1 MKRENTQ
8 EKSTAD
14 MNLLLNSLVQ
24 YGPKIVQ
31 NRPLV
36 KMAVAMGE
44 NYLIKNGKNRKK
56 EDTSN
61 PPGVIDDQ
69 TDMSLAILHS
79 VYRALM
85 NCKLSEAT
93 YDKAAT
99 VLGRDLLVEKA
110 ERLEKAKKFIEEYG
124 IAQPSF
130 LLISPSKAC
139 NLRCIGCYADSD
151 EHVQTL
157 EWDVVDRIVS
167 EAREMWGVQFIV
179 ISGGEPLAYRSQGKT
194 ILDLAEKHPDNYFM
208 FYTNSTLI
216 TDAVAQ
222 RMAALGNIVPMIS
235 LEGWKERTDARRG
248 AGVFD
253 KVMDAMDRLYQAGV
267 LFGVSL
273 TATRENAEE
282 LLSDDFLDFLFNKKH
297 AAMGWIFQYMPIGR
311 SYTLDLMP
319 TPEQRAWM
327 WKQSWRMVREKHYF
341 LADFWNHGTVVDGC
355 LSAGGHGNGG
365 YMYIDWNG
373 NISPCVFVPYSPV
386 NIKEV
391 YARGGNLMDVFNEPF
406 FKDIRQW
413 QGEIK
418 AQTGSKNLLNP
429 CPMRDHNA
437 VMRQLVRK
445 HEAEPTDH
453 NAAEAL
459 QDGSYA
465 EGMDAYDERYQQI
478 VDQIW
483 DRVYIEN
490 KPLGAEELEQITHA
504 DTREAP
510 EKAALA

>member
-1 MKRENTQ
+1 
-8 EKSTAD
+8 
-14 MNLLLNSLVQ
+14 
-24 YGPKIVQ
+24 
-31 NRPLV
+31 
-36 KMAVAMGE
+36 
-44 NYLIKNGKNRKK
+44 
-56 EDTSN
+56 
-61 PPGVIDDQ
+61 
-69 TDMSLAILHS
+69 
-79 VYRALM
+79 
-85 NCKLSEAT
+85 
-93 YDKAAT
+93 
-99 VLGRDLLVEKA
+99 
-110 ERLEKAKKFIEEYG
+110 
-124 IAQPSF
+124 
-130 LLISPSKAC
+130 
-139 NLRCIGCYADSD
+139 
-151 EHVQTL
+151 
-157 EWDVVDRIVS
+157 
-167 EAREMWGVQFIV
+167 
-179 ISGGEPLAYRSQGKT
+179 
-194 ILDLAEKHPDNYFM
+194 
-208 FYTNSTLI
+208 
-216 TDAVAQ
+216 
-222 RMAALGNIVPMIS
+222 
-235 LEGWKERTDARRG
+235 
-248 AGVFD
+248 
-253 KVMDAMDRLYQAGV
+253 
-267 LFGVSL
+267 
-273 TATRENAEE
+273 
-282 LLSDDFLDFLFNKKH
+282 
-297 AAMGWIFQYMPIGR
+297 MPIGR

-373 NISPCVFVPYSPV
+373 NVSPCVFVPYSPV

-406 FKDIRQW
+406 FKDIRHW

-418 AQTGSKNLLNP
+418 AQTKSKNLLNP

-490 KPLGAEELEQITHA
+490 KPLGKEEMDAITHPG
-504 DTREAP
+504 TKKEP